1 MIGDSIATA
10 AIQRALDGVW
20 RREKTVGANIANHD
34 TPGYKAVKVEFED
47 ELKKVIRKF
56 SVKSASKTEF
66 LNNLEIIKN
75 SPITAVKDQTY
86 IERADSSNVNL
97 EYENIEM
104 AKAQLQY
111 SYLSREITDHF
122 TRLRYAIREG
132 R

>member
-1 MIGDSIATA
+1 MIGDSLATA
-10 AIQRALDGVW
+10 VLQRALDGTW
-20 RREKTVGANIANHD
+20 QREKTVSANIANHD

-56 SVKSASKTEF
+56 NVKPASKTAF
-66 LNNLEIIKN
+66 LNNLEIVRN
-75 SPITAVKDQTY
+75 SPITVIKDHSY

-97 EYENIEM
+97 EHENIEM

-111 SYLSREITDHF
+111 SYLSREITDYL
-122 TRLRYAIREG
+122 TRMRYAIREG